1 MNDHPA
7 GTTAPVRAP
16 LPRLGVFG
24 LMLGIVLATLDGQI
38 ISTALPTVVGELGG
52 LNHFSWV
59 VTVYLLAMSA
69 STPIW
74 GKLGDLYGRKGAYMS
89 SVALFLAGSILCGMA
104 QDMIQLILFRAL
116 QGLGAGGLMVGALSV
131 IGVLVAPEER
141 GRVQSIIGVMLPV
154 AFVGGP
160 LLGGFITDH
169 MNWRWTFY
177 VNVPVGAVALLAVA
191 RGVDLRTERAK
202 GRIDY
207 LGALLLTVA
216 ILALT
221 LMATWAGG
229 RYPWLSRQVVGLGV
243 VALLSL
249 AWFVRVE
256 RRADEP
262 VTPPR
267 LFRSREFTLAQIL
280 SFLAG
285 AVMISVINYLPQYM
299 QFVQG
304 ASSTVSGMLI
314 LPMMLG
320 MLVAQLTA
328 GRLMDRGGWDRI
340 LPVTGS
346 AVMVVG
352 ALALL
357 LLGTDTPVALA
368 SGLTLVMGAGVGI
381 LMQST
386 LLATMNNADAKDMGA
401 ASGTVTLT
409 RTIGG
414 SLGVAVLGA
423 VQADRLSES
432 LVGRLGPGAEQR
444 LTGGGEFTPDLLKSM
459 PAAVR
464 DGFEAAVTS
473 GLRGV
478 VVGAA
483 LLSLVAFVTTWFI
496 RATPDGTPSP
506 DGSPSPT
513 SDAAT
518 GSNQGSGADSDSG
531 SGSGS
536 GEDQAAAGSPPSR

>member
-1 MNDHPA
+1 MTDHAAETP
-7 GTTAPVRAP
+7 APVRPP

-38 ISTALPTVVGELGG
+38 ISTALPTVVGDLGG

-89 SVALFLAGSILCGMA
+89 SVVVFLIGSILCGMA
-104 QDMIQLILFRAL
+104 QDMTQLIVFRAL

-131 IGVLVAPEER
+131 IGVLVAPTER
-141 GRVQSIIGVMLPV
+141 GRVQSIVAMMLPV

-160 LLGGFITDH
+160 LLGGFITDY
-169 MNWRWTFY
+169 MSWRWTFY
-177 VNVPVGAVALLAVA
+177 VNVPVGAIALLAVA
-191 RGVDLRTERAK
+191 RGVNLRTERTR

-216 ILALT
+216 IMALT

-229 RYPWLSRQVVGLGV
+229 RYSWLSPQIIGLGAV
-243 VALLSL
+243 SVLSL

-280 SFLAG
+280 SFLTG
-285 AVMISVINYLPQYM
+285 AVMIAIISYLPQYM

-328 GRLMDRGGWDRI
+328 GRLMDRGGLERV

-346 AVMVVG
+346 AVMIVG
-352 ALALL
+352 ALVLL
-357 LLGTDTPVALA
+357 MLGTDTPVGLA
-368 SGLTLVMGAGVGI
+368 SASTLVMGAGVGI

-386 LLATMNNADAKDMGA
+386 LLTTMNHADKKDMGA

-423 VQADRLSES
+423 VQASRMSET
-432 LVGRLGPGAEQR
+432 LARRLGPDAEQR
-444 LTGGGEFTPDLLKSM
+444 LTGGGEFTPDLLKGM
-459 PAAVR
+459 PPAVR
-464 DGFEAAVTS
+464 EGVQAAITS

-478 VVGAA
+478 VIGAG

-496 RATPDGTPSP
+496 RSAS
-506 DGSPSPT
+506 SSEPSPT
-513 SDAAT
+513 DAPGPGPGPGGKDEAGDART
-518 GSNQGSGADSDSG
+518 DHGQN
-531 SGSGS
+531 
-536 GEDQAAAGSPPSR
+536 QAAVRTPPSD

>member
-1 MNDHPA
+1 
-7 GTTAPVRAP
+7 
-16 LPRLGVFG
+16 
-24 LMLGIVLATLDGQI
+24 MLGIVLATLDGQI
-38 ISTALPTVVGELGG
+38 ISTALPTVVGDLGG

-89 SVALFLAGSILCGMA
+89 SVVVFLIGSILCGMA
-104 QDMIQLILFRAL
+104 QDMTQLIVFRAL

-131 IGVLVAPEER
+131 IGVLVAPTER
-141 GRVQSIIGVMLPV
+141 GRVQSIVAMMLPV

-160 LLGGFITDH
+160 LLGGFITDY
-169 MNWRWTFY
+169 MSWRWTFY
-177 VNVPVGAVALLAVA
+177 VNVPVGAIALLAVA
-191 RGVDLRTERAK
+191 RGVNLRTERTR

-216 ILALT
+216 IMALT

-229 RYPWLSRQVVGLGV
+229 RYSWLSPQIIGLGAV
-243 VALLSL
+243 SVLSL

-280 SFLAG
+280 SFLTG
-285 AVMISVINYLPQYM
+285 AVMIAIISYLPQYM

-328 GRLMDRGGWDRI
+328 GRLMDRGGLERV

-346 AVMVVG
+346 AVMIVG
-352 ALALL
+352 ALVLL
-357 LLGTDTPVALA
+357 MLGTDTPVGLA
-368 SGLTLVMGAGVGI
+368 SASTLVMGAGVGI

-386 LLATMNNADAKDMGA
+386 LLTTMNHADKKDMGA

-423 VQADRLSES
+423 VQASRMSET
-432 LVGRLGPGAEQR
+432 LARRLGPDAEQR
-444 LTGGGEFTPDLLKSM
+444 LTGGGEFTPDLLKGM
-459 PAAVR
+459 PPAVR
-464 DGFEAAVTS
+464 EGVQAAITS

-478 VVGAA
+478 VIGAG

-496 RATPDGTPSP
+496 RSAS
-506 DGSPSPT
+506 SSEPSPT
-513 SDAAT
+513 DAPGPGPGPGGKDEAGDART
-518 GSNQGSGADSDSG
+518 DHGQN
-531 SGSGS
+531 
-536 GEDQAAAGSPPSR
+536 QAAVRTPPSD